1 MIKAVIFDLGGVLV
15 RTADFA
21 PRQRLAE
28 QYGMTLD
35 EIMDLVF
42 GLEAGKRAQLGQVTI
57 EQHWEHVRGTLGLS
71 ADELRSFQKAF
82 WSNDFLD
89 QELVDLLRRLHRN
102 YRTALLSNAFSDLRQ
117 VVAERLKFADAFDEM
132 IISAEVGM
140 MKPDLRIYQLALD
153 RLVVKPE
160 EAVFVDDFAHN
171 IEAARAI
178 GMEAIQFKNTPQTM
192 VDLGQLL
199 NLNDHD
205 HSLAL
210 PG

>member
-1 MIKAVIFDLGGVLV
+1 
-15 RTADFA
+15 
-21 PRQRLAE
+21 
-28 QYGMTLD
+28 
-35 EIMDLVF
+35 
-42 GLEAGKRAQLGQVTI
+42 
-57 EQHWEHVRGTLGLS
+57 
-71 ADELRSFQKAF
+71 
-82 WSNDFLD
+82 
-89 QELVDLLRRLHRN
+89 
-102 YRTALLSNAFSDLRQ
+102 
-117 VVAERLKFADAFDEM
+117 
-132 IISAEVGM
+132 M